1 MGAFSIERSSP
12 DRLVASGELGFATAT
27 EALAAGVRL
36 LDGGA
41 CTIDLAKVT
50 ESDSAGLAVLIEW
63 IAHARSKGCALRYEN
78 VPAQILAI
86 ARISDVQDLL
96 LPS

>member
-1 MGAFSIERSSP
+1 MGSFTIERSAP
-12 DRLVASGELGFATAT
+12 DRLVAAGDLGFTTAA
-27 EALAAGVRL
+27 EALKTGMRL

-41 CTIDLAKVT
+41 CTIDLARVT

-63 IAHARSKGCALRYEN
+63 LAHARARGVALRYEN

-96 LPS
+96 LPA

>member
-1 MGAFSIERSSP
+1 MAGFSIERVA
-12 DRLVASGELGFATAT
+12 DGRLAARGELGYPTAAD
-27 EALAAGVRL
+27 ALKAGLRL
-36 LDGGA
+36 IGGGS
-41 CTIDLAKVT
+41 CTIDLAGVS

-63 IAHARSKGCALRYEN
+63 LAQAARQGTTLRYEN

-96 LPS
+96 VPP